1 MIYDGKKPYKGLMHA
16 ANIYCNIYIYI
27 YTLIVVEG
35 IMKESDHAIWW
46 SEDGV
51 NILTWAEIKDP
62 LIIISRLQWNLS
74 KKRQNNYI
82 YKYDS
87 KTL

>member
-1 MIYDGKKPYKGLMHA
+1 
-16 ANIYCNIYIYI
+16 
-27 YTLIVVEG
+27 
-35 IMKESDHAIWW
+35 MKESDHAIWW